1 MTRSVSMNID
11 ELSRRAASAFDLP
24 LWRGMVD
31 PIDPEEV
38 RAAVEDGRLND
49 PATGFSD
56 SSVRTRKWHIERIA
70 WFVVHGFD
78 EPLIFCQKSFFP
90 ILDGNHRFAS
100 AVYRRMQGES
110 VKIPVTTSSGLRHSL
125 ESE

>member
-1 MTRSVSMNID
+1 MNID
-11 ELSRRAASAFDLP
+11 ELSRRTASAFDLP

-38 RAAVEDGRLND
+38 RVAIEEGQLND

-56 SSVRTRKWHIERIA
+56 SSVQPRKWHIERIA

-78 EPLIFCQKSFFP
+78 EPLLFCGKSFFP

-100 AVYRRMQGES
+100 AVYRRMRGES
-110 VKIPVTTSSGLRHSL
+110 VIVPVTTRSDLQHSP